1 MLHAGMAPAAL
12 DEAGLAC
19 SHCTHDSLVFGAACF
34 VLVDNPQRH
43 TPAEAP
49 TGASLGS
56 QQRISSI
63 PADPINVSASEYHAP
78 APAQSRERSP

>member
-12 DEAGLAC
+12 DEPVLAC

-49 TGASLGS
+49 RGASLGS

-63 PADPINVSASEYHAP
+63 PADPINVSASRYHAP
-78 APAQSRERSP
+78 APAQSRVRSP